1 MIELVSIASITLT
14 ERLSALRRSAHMQLL
29 GSVSTRFL
37 LIPTLLVLVGCS
49 LSTSSRMTSDFLDS
63 SESSS
68 RSSTSK
74 ERHSR
79 YREDVRSY
87 TAAYVRSGGQF
98 DAFTKELGD
107 LARRH
112 GLTNWEDDQTTYIG
126 IGEGLGDAA
135 VGEAELETYKT
146 SLSRSDPLKMQAI
159 QLGYDTRQ

>member
-1 MIELVSIASITLT
+1 MIEVVSIASNTLT
-14 ERLSALRRSAHMQLL
+14 ERLSALRRSAHMQWL
-29 GSVSTRFL
+29 RFFPRIL
-37 LIPTLLVLVGCS
+37 LIGALLVLVGCS
-49 LSTSSRMTSDFLDS
+49 LSTSSRMVSDVLDS

-87 TAAYVRSGGQF
+87 TAAYVRSGGGF
-98 DAFTKELGD
+98 DAFTKELGE

-112 GLTNWEDDQTTYIG
+112 GLTNWEDDQTTYVG
-126 IGEGLGDAA
+126 VGEGLGDAA

>member
-1 MIELVSIASITLT
+1 M
-14 ERLSALRRSAHMQLL
+14 RLL
-29 GSVSTRFL
+29 GSVSTRIL
-37 LIPTLLVLVGCS
+37 LVTALLVLVGCS
-49 LSTSSRMTSDFLDS
+49 LSTSSRSASDSSDS

-74 ERHSR
+74 ERQSR

-87 TAAYVRSGGQF
+87 TAAYVRSGGEL
-98 DAFTKELGD
+98 DAFERELGD
-107 LARRH
+107 LARSH
-112 GLTNWEDDQTTYIG
+112 GLTNWEDDQTTYVG
-126 IGEGLGDAA
+126 VGEGLGDAA

>member
-1 MIELVSIASITLT
+1 
-14 ERLSALRRSAHMQLL
+14 MQSL
-29 GSVSTRFL
+29 GACSTRLL
-37 LIPTLLVLVGCS
+37 LIPALLVLVGCS
-49 LSTSSRMTSDFLDS
+49 VSTSSRMTSDVFDSSESSSRSSTNLLDS

-79 YREDVRSY
+79 YREDVRTY

-98 DAFTKELGD
+98 DAFEKELGE
-107 LARRH
+107 LARRY

-135 VGEAELETYKT
+135 VGEAELDTYKT
-146 SLSRSDPLKMQAI
+146 SFSRSDPLKMQAI
-159 QLGYDTRQ
+159 QRGYDTRQ

>member
-1 MIELVSIASITLT
+1 MVELVSIASNTLT
-14 ERLSALRRSAHMQLL
+14 ERLSALRRSARMQWL
-29 GSVSTRFL
+29 RFFPRIL
-37 LIPTLLVLVGCS
+37 LIGALLVLVGCS
-49 LSTSSRMTSDFLDS
+49 FSTSSRMTSDFLDS

-87 TAAYVRSGGQF
+87 TAAYVRSGGGF
-98 DAFTKELGD
+98 DAFTKELGE

-112 GLTNWEDDQTTYIG
+112 GLTNWEDDQTTYVG
-126 IGEGLGDAA
+126 VGEGLGDAA

>member
-1 MIELVSIASITLT
+1 MRWLDSF
-14 ERLSALRRSAHMQLL
+14 
-29 GSVSTRFL
+29 STRIL
-37 LIPTLLVLVGCS
+37 LIPAFLVLVGCS
-49 LSTSSRMTSDFLDS
+49 LSTSSRSSSDSSDS

-68 RSSTSK
+68 RSSTSE

-98 DAFTKELGD
+98 DAFEKELGE

-112 GLTNWEDDQTTYIG
+112 GLTNWEDDQTTYVG

-135 VGEAELETYKT
+135 VGKAELETYTT
-146 SLSRSDPLKMQAI
+146 SVSRSDPLKMRAI
-159 QLGYDTRQ
+159 QLGYGTRQ

>member
-1 MIELVSIASITLT
+1 MVDVVSIASNTLT
-14 ERLSALRRSAHMQLL
+14 ERLSALRRSARMQWL
-29 GSVSTRFL
+29 RFFPRIL
-37 LIPTLLVLVGCS
+37 LIGALLVLVGCS
-49 LSTSSRMTSDFLDS
+49 FSTSSRMTSDFLDS

-98 DAFTKELGD
+98 DAFTKELGE

-112 GLTNWEDDQTTYIG
+112 GLTNWEDDQTTYVG
-126 IGEGLGDAA
+126 VGAGLGAAA
-135 VGEAELETYKT
+135 VGEAPLETYT
-146 SLSRSDPLKMQAI
+146 TILSLSDSPKKRSI
-159 QLGYDTRQ
+159 Q